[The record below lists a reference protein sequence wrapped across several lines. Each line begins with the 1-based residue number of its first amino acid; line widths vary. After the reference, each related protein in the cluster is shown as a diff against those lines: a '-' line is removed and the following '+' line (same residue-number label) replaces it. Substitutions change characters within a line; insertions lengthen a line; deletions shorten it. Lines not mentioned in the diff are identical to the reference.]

1 MKKDTKKMRRGAGR
15 VAFLAERE
23 AIAALVL
30 QGHPL
35 RSVFDRYQGRLGIGY
50 PQFTKY
56 VNRYI
61 RSDETDAQDQKRSP
75 APASAAARPA
85 DKRQEIRP
93 GKDTPFKFDPTAG
106 HNRDD
111 LI

>member
-1 MKKDTKKMRRGAGR
+1 MTKDTKKVRWGAGR

-30 QGHPL
+30 EGHPL
-35 RSVFDRYQGRLGIGY
+35 RSVFDRYRGSLGISY
-50 PQFTKY
+50 PQFTRY

-61 RSDETDAQDQKRSP
+61 RSAKTDAQHQKQGP
-75 APASAAARPA
+75 VSAATRPN

>member
-1 MKKDTKKMRRGAGR
+1 MKKDTKKMKRGAGR

-23 AIAALVL
+23 AIAALVI

-35 RSVFDRYQGRLGIGY
+35 RSVFDRYQGSLGIGY
-50 PQFTKY
+50 PQFTRY

-61 RSDETDAQDQKRSP
+61 RSTGTDAQANKQSP
-75 APASAAARPA
+75 VPTSTARPA
-85 DKRQEIRP
+85 DKRQEVRH